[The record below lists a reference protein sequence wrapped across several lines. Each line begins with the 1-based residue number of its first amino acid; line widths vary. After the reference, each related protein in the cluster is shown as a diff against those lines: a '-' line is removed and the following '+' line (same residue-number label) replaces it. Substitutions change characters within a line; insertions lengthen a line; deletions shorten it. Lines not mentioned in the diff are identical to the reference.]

1 MEVKVTQKPE
11 QSQAELV
18 ITASTAE
25 VKPFLDKAA
34 KEVSKEHPMKGF
46 RPGKVP
52 VAVIA
57 EKVGTEHLMQHAL
70 EEAVPQF
77 FVKAAVEEGV
87 EAINRPNVSI
97 SKASLDGP
105 LEFTATVDILPTV
118 TLGDP
123 KQVSVEK
130 KPVEVKDEHIEHEL
144 EHLAKNR
151 SNFLDVARPAKK
163 GDVVTIDFDISHMG
177 TTIEG
182 GSSKEHPVPL
192 GEGHFVPGFEE
203 GLTGISAGDEK
214 TFPVTFPEDY
224 HKESLRGRTMEANVK
239 AHRIQQR
246 VVPKIDDAFAK
257 TLGKFESLQHLKE
270 DLKKNITAE
279 REEKEKERHMAEVA
293 EAFAK
298 LSTFSRIP
306 DILLEREIDHRL
318 QEFSQMLAMQQ
329 KTMDDYLKQQ
339 DKTIEQVRDD
349 MREAAEKTVK
359 IGLVLRE
366 FAKSQKIEV
375 SEEEVEAEANKQL
388 QHYKTAGQAAEN
400 VDPDQLREHVA
411 AQLRNR
417 KTLEKLAEQTN

>member
-1 MEVKVTQKPE
+1 MEVTVAQKPE
-11 QSQAELV
+11 ESLAELK
-18 ITASTAE
+18 ITASVAE
-25 VKPFLDKAA
+25 LKPYLEKAA

-70 EEAVPQF
+70 EEAIPQF
-77 FVKAAVEEGV
+77 FVKAAVQEGV
-87 EAINRPNVSI
+87 EAINRPSVSI
-97 SKASLDGP
+97 SKVSIDGP
-105 LEFTATVDILPTV
+105 LEFTATVDVLPAV

-123 KQVSVEK
+123 KKVTAGK

-144 EHLAKNR
+144 EYIAKSR
-151 SNFLDVARPAKK
+151 SNFLDVARPAQK
-163 GDVVTIDFDISHMG
+163 GDVVTIDFDINHMG

-192 GEGHFVPGFEE
+192 GEGHFLPGFEE
-203 GLTGISAGDEK
+203 GLLGISAGDEK
-214 TFPVTFPEDY
+214 AFPVTFPEDY
-224 HKESLRGRTMEANVK
+224 QKESLRGRTMEANVK
-239 AHRIQQR
+239 AHRVQQR
-246 VVPKIDDAFAK
+246 IVPKIDDAFAK
-257 TLGKFESLQHLKE
+257 TLGKFENLQQLKD

-279 REEKEKERHMAEVA
+279 REEKEKERHLAEVA
-293 EAFAK
+293 EEFAK
-298 LSTFSRIP
+298 LATFTRIP

-318 QEFSQMLAMQQ
+318 QEFSQMLTMQQ

-339 DKTIEQVRDD
+339 KKTLEQVRAD

-366 FAKSQKIEV
+366 FAKSQNIEV
-375 SEEEVEAEANKQL
+375 DAKEVEQEATKQL
-388 QHYKTAGQAAEN
+388 QYYKTVGQAAEN
-400 VDPDQLREHVA
+400 IDANQLHEHVA

-417 KTLEKLAEQTN
+417 KTLEKLAKLAD